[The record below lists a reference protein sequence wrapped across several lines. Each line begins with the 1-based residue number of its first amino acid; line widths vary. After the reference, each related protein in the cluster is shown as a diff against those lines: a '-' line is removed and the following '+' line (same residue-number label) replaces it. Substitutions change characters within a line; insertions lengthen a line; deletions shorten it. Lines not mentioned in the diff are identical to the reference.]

1 MDWGLVK
8 AKELGY
14 DFYLDST
21 PYGRPLYEAN
31 GFSYLVENINHPQT
45 ESPDEAWKSV
55 EDKVGPFTFW
65 LMWKAT
71 GDGSGAAK
79 LAAVGECA

>member
-1 MDWGLVK
+1 MDWGLTK

-31 GFSYLVENINHPQT
+31 GFSYIEENINHPQT
-45 ESPDEAWKSV
+45 DWPDDGWKNV
-55 EDKVGPFTFW
+55 EEKVGPFTFW

-71 GDGSGAAK
+71 SDEAEITKPAA
-79 LAAVGECA
+79 ASD

>member
-1 MDWGLVK
+1 MDWGLAK
-8 AKELGY
+8 AKELGF

-31 GFSYLVENINHPQT
+31 GFSYIEENTNHPQT
-45 ESPDEAWKSV
+45 DSPDEAWKNV

-71 GDGSGAAK
+71 GDVSEAK
-79 LAAVGECA
+79 KPVTASE